1 MQFDANC
8 ALSWDGKNVYGDE
21 NSIKFVKN
29 AIHEAGTVPELK
41 ERIRQMQAKIDS
53 LESNKPSNLKKRHI
67 KVYKIECP

>member
-29 AIHEAGTVPELK
+29 AIHEACTVPELK

-53 LESNKPSNLKKRHI
+53 LESK
-67 KVYKIECP
+67 